1 MAAVYDAGALI
12 AADRGDRR
20 FLSDHRE
27 RIAAGVDVVIPAA
40 VVAQVSRSPRQ
51 ATMNQVIRSAQVV
64 PLDESA
70 ARVIGAL
77 LVDAGT
83 ADVVD
88 GAVVV
93 VARSLDAFIVTADH
107 DDIATLCEAAEFE
120 TVLVEP

>member
-40 VVAQVSRSPRQ
+40 VVAQVSRSPQQ
-51 ATMNQVIRSAQVV
+51 ATMNQVIRSAQVI
-64 PLDESA
+64 PLDERA
-70 ARVIGAL
+70 ARSVGAL
-77 LVDAGT
+77 LAEAGT

-88 GAVVV
+88 GAVVA
-93 VARSLDAFIVTADH
+93 VARSFDAFIVTSDH
-107 DDIATLCEAAEFE
+107 DDIAALCEAAGFE